1 MKEKWQRTALIFVLL
16 LLLSCAPRKKV
27 PFTPEQIAEFGNKIK
42 KAQVL
47 FNRGSYSCLKKALH
61 IFEELLDFPPY
72 QKLAREN
79 LVKTAILLCLRE
91 NEIGVINNKYF
102 TTANEHVRS
111 FPSLSQYSTCLEFVK
126 VSSTRTRGALSNP
139 LEIQSIENF
148 FNWLKTNANSFASQ
162 LREKAESDVFSAYI
176 YISLY
181 SEFHYHIN
189 DKDDLSRLLKIFP
202 DSPLIFYKLAIS
214 QEVNPRSLKELI
226 IKEPSFYEAYFF
238 LGKTDLMFGKILTAE
253 KNLLRAYEHFPSS
266 ISLMSSLSKVYFALE
281 EMEECLEYNQKILQ
295 LSQDYRDA
303 LLGKAICLSYLGRSE
318 EAIKALNRILELSTY
333 LMGETYYWLAWNR
346 NELEYYQQAWEDIEN
361 AKKYLIGHHEVF
373 TLAGIIAFGM
383 GHWEDSKKEFMEAI
397 RLGSPGCDPFYYLG
411 KLYVSWEDWGQSAL
425 HFEKAAQCHEGQEAA
440 LIEKIRELE
449 SSSLSEERKRK
460 LTARK
465 ENQLRKTRLI
475 KATCFYNAAA
485 GYFNCG
491 KMGEALEQAQKA
503 SLNKAL
509 QQRAQELIARIKKDK
524 KLGRNQRK
532 PLKPASKK
540 NIYICKVILQ
550 REASSFTLSI

>member
-1 MKEKWQRTALIFVLL
+1 MLMKKKWQRTALIFVLL
-16 LLLSCAPRKKV
+16 SLLSCAPRKKV
-27 PFTPEQIAEFGNKIK
+27 PFTPEQIAEFNSKIK
-42 KAQVL
+42 ESQAL
-47 FNRGSYSCLKKALH
+47 LNRGSYSCLEKAFN
-61 IFEELLDFPPY
+61 IFEELLDLPPY

-91 NEIGVINNKYF
+91 NELGVINDEYF
-102 TTANEHVRS
+102 TTAWEHVRT
-111 FPSLSQYSTCLEFVK
+111 FPYLSQYSSCLEFVQA
-126 VSSTRTRGALSNP
+126 SSTRTRGKLANP
-139 LEIQSIENF
+139 LEIQSDIENF
-148 FNWLKTNANSFASQ
+148 FNWLRTNANSFASQ
-162 LREKAESDVFSAYI
+162 LREKAESDEFSAYI

-189 DKDDLSRLLKIFP
+189 NKDDLSRLLKIFP

-214 QEVNPRSLKELI
+214 QEINTRSLRELI

-253 KNLLRAYEHFPSS
+253 NNLLRAYEHFPSS
-266 ISLMSSLSKVYFALE
+266 ISLMNSLSKVYFALE
-281 EMEECLEYNQKILQ
+281 ELEKCLEYNQKILQ
-295 LSQDYRDA
+295 LSPDYRDA
-303 LLGKAICLSYLGRSE
+303 LLGKAICLSYLGQSE
-318 EAIKALNRILELSTY
+318 EAIKVLNRILELSTY

-373 TLAGIIAFGM
+373 TLSGIIAFAM

-397 RLGSPGCDPFYYLG
+397 RLGSPDCDPFYYLG
-411 KLYVSWEDWGQSAL
+411 KLYVSWEDWKQSAL
-425 HFEKAAQCHEGQEAA
+425 YFEKAAQCHEGQEVA

-485 GYFNCG
+485 GYFNSG
-491 KMGEALEQAQKA
+491 MMEKAIEQSQKT
-503 SLNKAL
+503 SLHKAL
-509 QQRAQELIARIKKDK
+509 QQRAQELIERIKKDK
-524 KLGRNQRK
+524 KLKGN
-532 PLKPASKK
+532 
-540 NIYICKVILQ
+540 
-550 REASSFTLSI
+550 

>member
-1 MKEKWQRTALIFVLL
+1 M
-16 LLLSCAPRKKV
+16 
-27 PFTPEQIAEFGNKIK
+27 N
-42 KAQVL
+42 
-47 FNRGSYSCLKKALH
+47 
-61 IFEELLDFPPY
+61 
-72 QKLAREN
+72 
-79 LVKTAILLCLRE
+79 
-91 NEIGVINNKYF
+91 
-102 TTANEHVRS
+102 
-111 FPSLSQYSTCLEFVK
+111 
-126 VSSTRTRGALSNP
+126 
-139 LEIQSIENF
+139 
-148 FNWLKTNANSFASQ
+148 
-162 LREKAESDVFSAYI
+162 
-176 YISLY
+176 
-181 SEFHYHIN
+181 
-189 DKDDLSRLLKIFP
+189 
-202 DSPLIFYKLAIS
+202 
-214 QEVNPRSLKELI
+214 
-226 IKEPSFYEAYFF
+226 
-238 LGKTDLMFGKILTAE
+238 
-253 KNLLRAYEHFPSS
+253 
-266 ISLMSSLSKVYFALE
+266 SLSKVYFALE

-295 LSQDYRDA
+295 LSPDYRDA

-397 RLGSPGCDPFYYLG
+397 RLGSPDCDPFYYLG
-411 KLYVSWEDWGQSAL
+411 KLYVSWKDWGQSAL

-491 KMGEALEQAQKA
+491 KMEEALHHAQKA
-503 SLNKAL
+503 SLHKAL

-532 PLKPASKK
+532 PLKPAFKK

-550 REASSFTLSI
+550 IETSSFILFI